1 MVVSVVGTILYV
13 WVYPVLLWAPLLLA
27 KRLRALFKAL
37 PPTDAWLPAYLLTM
51 GVAAVPFLAALV
63 GVAAETGI
71 EDGAMF
77 ANTLLQVLS
86 VIGIG
91 YVGGAPSGRGRW
103 TPPRRDRLGS
113 DRVWS
118 RDVAAVSRRW
128 SLVCVVV
135 RRAAGDPV
143 AVCCTADR
151 LSSTLNEWQVNK
163 QT

>member
-1 MVVSVVGTILYV
+1 M
-13 WVYPVLLWAPLLLA
+13 LA

-91 YVGGAPSGRGRW
+91 YVGGAPVAGVVGL
-103 TPPRRDRLGS
+103 PRAGIDWDPTGYGVGTWLLLAVGGLWYALLFVVPLGILS
-113 DRVWS
+113 LF
-118 RDVAAVSRRW
+118 VA
-128 SLVCVVV
+128 LPT
-135 RRAAGDPV
+135 G
-143 AVCCTADR
+143 
-151 LSSTLNEWQVNK
+151 
-163 QT
+163 